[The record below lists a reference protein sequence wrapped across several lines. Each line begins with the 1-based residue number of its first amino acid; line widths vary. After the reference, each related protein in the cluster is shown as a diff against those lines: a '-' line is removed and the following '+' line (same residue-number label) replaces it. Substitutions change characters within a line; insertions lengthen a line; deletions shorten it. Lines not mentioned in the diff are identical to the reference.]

1 MRQRKIKQ
9 RKKKISNL
17 ESDRLARPKKRFGQN
32 FLINPASSLK
42 IIELASIEPSDTV
55 VEIGPGRGAITRI
68 LAEKGCR
75 VVALEVDRDLC
86 KTLSEEF
93 ADFENVRIIETDALD
108 FDFNSLG
115 LDSAN
120 KMKVVANLPYN
131 VATPILFKLL
141 EFRNIIDCM
150 VLMFQKEVATRIVAS
165 PGGKNYGALSIFPQ
179 LYSDISLSF
188 KLPPGAFFPPPKVDS
203 AVLFFKILAKPRFDV
218 ADEKLL
224 SGLVRSAFSQRRKK
238 LSNSLKS
245 FFDNAENSDIIFSRA
260 GIDPTRR
267 AETISVEEFC
277 LMSNV
282 FTERMKSKV

>member
-1 MRQRKIKQ
+1 M
-9 RKKKISNL
+9 
-17 ESDRLARPKKRFGQN
+17 
-32 FLINPASSLK
+32 
-42 IIELASIEPSDTV
+42 
-55 VEIGPGRGAITRI
+55 EIGPGRGAITRL

-93 ADFENVRIIETDALD
+93 GACENVMVIETDALE
-108 FDFNSLG
+108 FDFNSLLEG
-115 LDSAN
+115 SEGKL
-120 KMKVVANLPYN
+120 KVVANLPYN

-141 EFRNIIDCM
+141 ESRHSIDCM
-150 VLMFQKEVATRIVAS
+150 VLMFQKEVASRIVAS

-203 AVLFFKILAKPRFDV
+203 AVLFFKMLAKPRFDV
-218 ADEKLL
+218 ADEQLL

-260 GIDPTRR
+260 GVDSSRR

-277 LMSNV
+277 RMSNV
-282 FTERMKSKV
+282 LSERMKTKA